1 MTFDFPSV
9 GEDFFVVTDVETRM
23 VEPQLAAASDND
35 SDRLMDSDDAR
46 DYADQF
52 QHLDDLDRLGRIND
66 RTLDVLEAVLN
77 FIPNIINKIDFQ
89 RLSDL
94 IPHME
99 PVHVATRTVQEAI
112 DVSFDTISYMISYLA
127 YNIII

>member
-1 MTFDFPSV
+1 
-9 GEDFFVVTDVETRM
+9 M

-46 DYADQF
+46 DYADQS

-77 FIPNIINKIDFQ
+77 FIPNIIKKIDFQ

-94 IPHME
+94 IPHMQ

-112 DVSFDTISYMISYLA
+112 AVSFDTISYMISYLA
-127 YNIII
+127 YDIII

>member
-9 GEDFFVVTDVETRM
+9 GEDFFVITDVETRM

-52 QHLDDLDRLGRIND
+52 QDQPDLDSRGRIINRD
-66 RTLDVLEAVLN
+66 LDVLEAVL
-77 FIPNIINKIDFQ
+77 
-89 RLSDL
+89 DL
-94 IPHME
+94 IPKCITA
-99 PVHVATRTVQEAI
+99 PDFQ
-112 DVSFDTISYMISYLA
+112 
-127 YNIII
+127 